1 MLQGMEMIFENRGRM
16 MTSLKKN
23 AYESLSKEFA
33 QEYGHYFSEMREYVE
48 QAGDKKSAAEEI
60 GRRVMQAVAESCGN
74 KRGVLDSRTRSEVS
88 LFLVYYVFPAILKQG
103 ETGTVIADGV
113 LAACRKGLKNRGLR
127 YVDYDTVYSGFNDKL
142 FGLF

>member
-1 MLQGMEMIFENRGRM
+1 
-16 MTSLKKN
+16 MT
-23 AYESLSKEFA
+23 
-33 QEYGHYFSEMREYVE
+33 
-48 QAGDKKSAAEEI
+48 
-60 GRRVMQAVAESCGN
+60 GN

-88 LFLVYYVFPAILKQG
+88 LFMVYYVFPAILKQG

-127 YVDYDTVYSGFNDKL
+127 YVDYDTVYNGFNDKL